1 MKYNIRPLKIKDWDM
16 AMQLAW
22 DTFLVYEAPEYE
34 PEGVKNFHEFVKG
47 EELKNMFALGAY
59 KAWGACDENGVIVG
73 VLGVRSN
80 WHISLLF
87 VEPSL
92 HHQGIATSLLKI
104 VFREAAEDC
113 ATEMT
118 VFSSPFAVPFYHKMG
133 FTDMG
138 REKTT
143 DGIRYTPM
151 SIQITDLEQ

>member
-47 EELKNMFALGAY
+47 EELKNMFALGSY
-59 KAWGACDENGVIVG
+59 MAWGAFDENEVIVG
-73 VLGVRSN
+73 VLGGRNN

-87 VEPSL
+87 TEPEL
-92 HHQGIATSLLKI
+92 HHQGIATSLLKQ
-104 VFREAAEDC
+104 VFSEAAEEGVS
-113 ATEMT
+113 EMT
-118 VFSSPFAVPFYHKMG
+118 VFSSPFAVDFYHKIG

-138 REKTT
+138 KEKTT

-151 SIQITDLEQ
+151 SIQISDID